1 MRLLRI
7 IKNKMPFKTA
17 ALQKAMISL
26 EQFKTYAISPHHER
40 YSFPFIRGTYFTY
53 RKIDVL
59 RLFSISKAVAKNGK
73 PRYIDVGCGNGDFL
87 TKMREFIPNAVGIDN
102 DAKVFYYYNM
112 VKPDYIKIA
121 DARWGIDH
129 QFDIIFVGWMDP
141 GIDFRDAV
149 AAKTDVIVT
158 TLDQGIS
165 LAAEFE
171 GNGFE
176 RIAKW
181 RTPSWEDVNIEI
193 MNRYYTKMSN
203 TTYLSL
209 SKLRGAH
216 NLWYV
221 YSSKPSKS
229 EAIKSILIQ
238 RLENEKKDMYE
249 RYDFEDVLDECGF
262 RYLEQLQNLSSYVE
276 RKERLWDIQFNNI

>member
-1 MRLLRI
+1 
-7 IKNKMPFKTA
+7 MPFKTA
-17 ALQKAMISL
+17 DLQKAMISL

-87 TKMREFIPNAVGIDN
+87 TKMREFIPNAVGIDY

>member
-1 MRLLRI
+1 
-7 IKNKMPFKTA
+7 MPFKTA
-17 ALQKAMISL
+17 DLQKAMISL

-121 DARWGIDH
+121 DARWGVDH

>member
-1 MRLLRI
+1 MA
-7 IKNKMPFKTA
+7 FKTA
-17 ALQKAMISL
+17 DLQKAMISL
-26 EQFKTYAISPHHER
+26 EQFKTYTMSPHHER
-40 YSFPFIRGTYFTY
+40 YSFPFLRGTYFTY

-59 RLFSISKAVAKNGK
+59 RLISISKVVAKNGR
-73 PRYIDVGCGNGDFL
+73 PSYLDVGCGNGDFL
-87 TKMREFIPNAVGIDN
+87 TKIREFIPNAVGIDD
-102 DAKVFYYYNM
+102 DAKVFYYFKR

-121 DARWGIDH
+121 DAHWGIDH
-129 QFDIIFVGWMDP
+129 QFDIIFVGWMEP
-141 GIDFRDAV
+141 GLDFRDAV

-165 LAAEFE
+165 FAAEFE
-171 GNGFE
+171 ANGFE
-176 RIAKW
+176 RVAKW

-203 TTYLSL
+203 KAYLAL

-229 EAIKSILIQ
+229 EAIRSVLMQ
-238 RLENEKKDMYE
+238 RLEDEKKDVHE

-262 RYLEQLQNLSSYVE
+262 RYLEELQNLTSYIE
-276 RKERLWDIQFNNI
+276 RKERLWDIQFNNM

>member
-1 MRLLRI
+1 
-7 IKNKMPFKTA
+7 MPYKTA
-17 ALQKAMISL
+17 DLLKAMTSL
-26 EQFKTYAISPHHER
+26 KQFKTYTMSPHHER
-40 YSFPFIRGTYFTY
+40 YSFPFLSGTYFTY

-59 RLFSISKAVAKNGK
+59 RLISISKVVTKNGNL
-73 PRYIDVGCGNGDFL
+73 RYLDVGCGNGDFL
-87 TKMREFIPNAVGIDN
+87 SKIREFIPNAVGIDN
-102 DAKVFYYYNM
+102 DAKIFYYYKRE
-112 VKPDYIKIA
+112 KPDYIKIA

-129 QFDIIFVGWMDP
+129 QFDIIFVGWMEP
-141 GIDFRDAV
+141 GLDFRDAV

-193 MNRYYTKMSN
+193 MNHYYTKMSN
-203 TTYLSL
+203 KNYLFL

-238 RLENEKKDMYE
+238 RLEDEKKDVCQ
-249 RYDFEDVLDECGF
+249 RYNFEDVLDECGF
-262 RYLEQLQNLSSYVE
+262 KYLEQLQNLTSYVE

>member
-1 MRLLRI
+1 
-7 IKNKMPFKTA
+7 MPFKTA
-17 ALQKAMISL
+17 DFKKAMVSL
-26 EQFKTYAISPHHER
+26 EQFKAYAMSPHHKR
-40 YSFPFIRGTYFTY
+40 YSFPFLCGTYFTY
-53 RKIDVL
+53 RKVDVL
-59 RLFSISKAVAKNGK
+59 RLVSISKAIAENGK
-73 PRYIDVGCGNGDFL
+73 PRYLDVGCGNGDFL
-87 TKMREFIPNAVGIDN
+87 SKIRTFIPNAVGIDN
-102 DAKVFYYYNM
+102 DARIFYYYKR
-112 VKPDYIKIA
+112 VKPDYIKIT

-129 QFDIIFVGWMDP
+129 QFDIIFVGWMEP
-141 GIDFRDAV
+141 GTDLRDAV
-149 AAKTDVIVT
+149 AAKADVIVT

-193 MNRYYTKMSN
+193 MNRYYTKMSSKN
-203 TTYLSL
+203 YLFL

-216 NLWYV
+216 NLWYI
-221 YSSKPSKS
+221 YSRKHSKS
-229 EAIKSILIQ
+229 EVIKSILMQ
-238 RLENEKKDMYE
+238 RLQHEKKDVSE

-276 RKERLWDIQFNNI
+276 IKERLWDIQFNNT

>member
-1 MRLLRI
+1 
-7 IKNKMPFKTA
+7 MPFKTA
-17 ALQKAMISL
+17 DLQKAMTSL
-26 EQFKTYAISPHHER
+26 EQFKTYTMSPHHER
-40 YSFPFIRGTYFTY
+40 YSFPLLRGTYFTY
-53 RKIDVL
+53 RKFDVL
-59 RLFSISKAVAKNGK
+59 RLISISKAVAKNGK
-73 PRYIDVGCGNGDFL
+73 PRYLDVGCGNGDFL
-87 TKMREFIPNAVGIDN
+87 SKIRAFIPNAVGIDN
-102 DAKVFYYYNM
+102 DARIFYYYKK

-129 QFDIIFVGWMDP
+129 QFDIIFVGWMEP

-149 AAKTDVIVT
+149 AAKADVIVT

-181 RTPSWEDVNIEI
+181 RTPSWEDVNTEI

-203 TTYLSL
+203 KNYLFL

-221 YSSKPSKS
+221 YSSKHSKS
-229 EAIKSILIQ
+229 EVIKSILMQ
-238 RLENEKKDMYE
+238 RLEDEKKDVCE
-249 RYDFEDVLDECGF
+249 RYEFEDVLDECGF
-262 RYLEQLQNLSSYVE
+262 RYLEQLQNLSSYAE
-276 RKERLWDIQFNNI
+276 IKERLWNIHFNNI

>member
-17 ALQKAMISL
+17 DLQKAMISL

-87 TKMREFIPNAVGIDN
+87 TKIREFIPNAVGIDN

>member
-1 MRLLRI
+1 MRSLRI

-17 ALQKAMISL
+17 DLQKAMISL

-276 RKERLWDIQFNNI
+276 RKERLWDIQFDNI

>member
-1 MRLLRI
+1 
-7 IKNKMPFKTA
+7 MPFKTA

>member
-17 ALQKAMISL
+17 DLQKAMISL

-203 TTYLSL
+203 MNYLSL

>member
-17 ALQKAMISL
+17 DLQKAMISL

-112 VKPDYIKIA
+112 VKPDYINIT

>member
-1 MRLLRI
+1 
-7 IKNKMPFKTA
+7 MPYKTA
-17 ALQKAMISL
+17 DLLKAMMSL
-26 EQFKTYAISPHHER
+26 KQFKTYTISPHHER
-40 YSFPFIRGTYFTY
+40 YSFPFLSGTYFTY

-59 RLFSISKAVAKNGK
+59 RLISISKEVTKNGN
-73 PRYIDVGCGNGDFL
+73 PRYLDVGCGNGDFL
-87 TKMREFIPNAVGIDN
+87 SKIREFIPNASGIDN
-102 DAKVFYYYNM
+102 DAKIFYYYKR

-121 DARWGIDH
+121 DARWGINH
-129 QFDIIFVGWMDP
+129 QFDIIFIGWMEP
-141 GIDFRDAV
+141 GLDFRDAV
-149 AAKTDVIVT
+149 AAKADVIVT

-171 GNGFE
+171 DHGFE

-193 MNRYYTKMSN
+193 MNLYYTKMSSKK
-203 TTYLSL
+203 YLLL

-229 EAIKSILIQ
+229 EAIKSILMQ
-238 RLENEKKDMYE
+238 RLEDEKKDVCE
-249 RYDFEDVLDECGF
+249 HYDFEDLLDECGF
-262 RYLEQLQNLSSYVE
+262 RYLEQLQNLTSYVE
-276 RKERLWDIQFNNI
+276 RKERLWDIQFNNT

>member
-1 MRLLRI
+1 
-7 IKNKMPFKTA
+7 MPFKTA
-17 ALQKAMISL
+17 DLQNAMISL

-249 RYDFEDVLDECGF
+249 RYDFEDVLDECGY

>member
-1 MRLLRI
+1 
-7 IKNKMPFKTA
+7 MPFKTA
-17 ALQKAMISL
+17 DLQKAMISL
-26 EQFKTYAISPHHER
+26 KQFKTYAMSPHHER
-40 YSFPFIRGTYFTY
+40 YSFPFLCGTYFAY

-59 RLFSISKAVAKNGK
+59 RLISILKAVAKNGK
-73 PRYIDVGCGNGDFL
+73 PRYLDVGCGNGDFL
-87 TKMREFIPNAVGIDN
+87 SKIREFIPNALGIDN
-102 DAKVFYYYNM
+102 DAKIFYYYKRE
-112 VKPDYIKIA
+112 KPDYIKIA

-129 QFDIIFVGWMDP
+129 QFDIIFVGWMEP
-141 GIDFRDAV
+141 GIDFRDAI

-181 RTPSWEDVNIEI
+181 RTPSWEDVNTEI

-203 TTYLSL
+203 KNYLFL

-221 YSSKPSKS
+221 YSSKHSKS
-229 EAIKSILIQ
+229 EVIKSILMQ
-238 RLENEKKDMYE
+238 RLEDEKKDVCE

-262 RYLEQLQNLSSYVE
+262 RYLEQLQNLSSYAE
-276 RKERLWDIQFNNI
+276 IKERLWDIHFNNI

>member
-1 MRLLRI
+1 
-7 IKNKMPFKTA
+7 MPFKTVD
-17 ALQKAMISL
+17 LQKAMISL
-26 EQFKTYAISPHHER
+26 EQFKTYTMSPHHER
-40 YSFPFIRGTYFTY
+40 YSFPFLCGTYFTY
-53 RKIDVL
+53 RKVDVL
-59 RLFSISKAVAKNGK
+59 RLISISKAVAKNGR
-73 PRYIDVGCGNGDFL
+73 PRYLDVGCGNGDFL
-87 TKMREFIPNAVGIDN
+87 SKIRAFLPNAVGIDN
-102 DAKVFYYYNM
+102 DARIFYYYRS

-129 QFDIIFVGWMDP
+129 QFDIIFVGWMEP

-149 AAKTDVIVT
+149 AAKADVIVT

-181 RTPSWEDVNIEI
+181 RTPSWEDVNTEI

-203 TTYLSL
+203 KNYSFL

-221 YSSKPSKS
+221 YSSKHSKS
-229 EAIKSILIQ
+229 EVIKSILMQ
-238 RLENEKKDMYE
+238 RLEDEKKDVCE

-262 RYLEQLQNLSSYVE
+262 RYLEQLQTLSSYVE
-276 RKERLWDIQFNNI
+276 IKERLWDIHFNNI

>member
-1 MRLLRI
+1 
-7 IKNKMPFKTA
+7 MPFKTA
-17 ALQKAMISL
+17 DLQRAMTSL
-26 EQFKTYAISPHHER
+26 EQFKTYTMSPHHER
-40 YSFPFIRGTYFTY
+40 YSFPLLRGTYFTY
-53 RKIDVL
+53 RKVDVL
-59 RLFSISKAVAKNGK
+59 RLISISKAVAKNGK
-73 PRYIDVGCGNGDFL
+73 PRYLDVGCGNGDFL
-87 TKMREFIPNAVGIDN
+87 SKIRAFIPNAVGIDN
-102 DAKVFYYYNM
+102 DARIFYYYKK

-129 QFDIIFVGWMDP
+129 QFDIIFVGWMEP
-141 GIDFRDAV
+141 GVDFRDAI
-149 AAKTDVIVT
+149 AAKADVIVT

-181 RTPSWEDVNIEI
+181 RTPSWEDVNTEI

-203 TTYLSL
+203 KNYLFL

-221 YSSKPSKS
+221 YSSKHSKS
-229 EAIKSILIQ
+229 EVIKSILMQ
-238 RLENEKKDMYE
+238 RLEDEKKDVCE
-249 RYDFEDVLDECGF
+249 SYDFEDVLDECGF
-262 RYLEQLQNLSSYVE
+262 RYLEQLQNLSSYAE
-276 RKERLWDIQFNNI
+276 IKERLWDIHFNNI

>member
-1 MRLLRI
+1 
-7 IKNKMPFKTA
+7 MPFKTVD
-17 ALQKAMISL
+17 LQKAMISL
-26 EQFKTYAISPHHER
+26 EQFKTYTMSPHHER
-40 YSFPFIRGTYFTY
+40 YSFPFLRGTYFTY
-53 RKIDVL
+53 RKVDVL
-59 RLFSISKAVAKNGK
+59 RLISISKAVAKNGK
-73 PRYIDVGCGNGDFL
+73 PRYLDVGCGNGDFL
-87 TKMREFIPNAVGIDN
+87 SKIRAFLPNAVGIDN
-102 DAKVFYYYNM
+102 DARIFYYYKS

-129 QFDIIFVGWMDP
+129 QFDIIFVGWMEP

-149 AAKTDVIVT
+149 AAKADVIVT

-181 RTPSWEDVNIEI
+181 RTPSWEDVNTEI

-203 TTYLSL
+203 KNYSFL
-209 SKLRGAH
+209 SKLRSAH

-221 YSSKPSKS
+221 YSSKHSKS
-229 EAIKSILIQ
+229 EVIKSILMQ
-238 RLENEKKDMYE
+238 RLEDEKKDVCE

-276 RKERLWDIQFNNI
+276 IKERLWDIHFNNI

>member
-1 MRLLRI
+1 
-7 IKNKMPFKTA
+7 MPFKTVD
-17 ALQKAMISL
+17 LQKAMISL
-26 EQFKTYAISPHHER
+26 EQFKTYTMSPHHER
-40 YSFPFIRGTYFTY
+40 YSFPFLCGTYFTY
-53 RKIDVL
+53 RKVDVL
-59 RLFSISKAVAKNGK
+59 RLISISKAVAKNGK
-73 PRYIDVGCGNGDFL
+73 PRYLDVGCGNGDFL
-87 TKMREFIPNAVGIDN
+87 SKIRAFLPNAVGIDN
-102 DAKVFYYYNM
+102 DARIFYYYRS

-129 QFDIIFVGWMDP
+129 HFDIIFVGWMEP

-149 AAKTDVIVT
+149 AAKADVIVT

-181 RTPSWEDVNIEI
+181 RTPSWEDVNTEI

-203 TTYLSL
+203 KNYSFL

-221 YSSKPSKS
+221 YSSKHSKS
-229 EAIKSILIQ
+229 EVIKSILMQ
-238 RLENEKKDMYE
+238 RLEDEKKDVCE

-276 RKERLWDIQFNNI
+276 IKERLWDIHFNNI

>member
-1 MRLLRI
+1 
-7 IKNKMPFKTA
+7 MPFKTA
-17 ALQKAMISL
+17 DLQKAMTSL
-26 EQFKTYAISPHHER
+26 EQFKTYTMSPHHER
-40 YSFPFIRGTYFTY
+40 YSFPLLCGTYFTY
-53 RKIDVL
+53 RKVDVL
-59 RLFSISKAVAKNGK
+59 RLISISKAVAKNGK
-73 PRYIDVGCGNGDFL
+73 PRYLDVGCGNGDFL
-87 TKMREFIPNAVGIDN
+87 SKIRAFIPNAVGIDN
-102 DAKVFYYYNM
+102 DARIFYYYKK

-129 QFDIIFVGWMDP
+129 QFDIIFVGWMEP

-149 AAKTDVIVT
+149 AAKADVIVT

-181 RTPSWEDVNIEI
+181 RTPSWEDVNTEI

-203 TTYLSL
+203 KNYLFL

-216 NLWYV
+216 NLWYI
-221 YSSKPSKS
+221 YSSKHSKS
-229 EAIKSILIQ
+229 EVIKSILMQ
-238 RLENEKKDMYE
+238 RLEDEKKDVCECYE
-249 RYDFEDVLDECGF
+249 FEDVLDECGF
-262 RYLEQLQNLSSYVE
+262 RYLEQLQNLSSYAE
-276 RKERLWDIQFNNI
+276 IKERLWDIHFNNI

>member
-17 ALQKAMISL
+17 DLQKAMNSL

-229 EAIKSILIQ
+229 EAIRSILIQ

>member
-1 MRLLRI
+1 MS
-7 IKNKMPFKTA
+7 FQTA
-17 ALQKAMISL
+17 DLQKAMISL
-26 EQFKTYAISPHHER
+26 EQFKTYAMSPHHER
-40 YSFPFIRGTYFTY
+40 YSFPFLCGTYFAY

-59 RLFSISKAVAKNGK
+59 RLISISKAVAKNGK
-73 PRYIDVGCGNGDFL
+73 PRYLDVGCGNGDFL
-87 TKMREFIPNAVGIDN
+87 SKIREFIPNALGIDN
-102 DAKVFYYYNM
+102 DAKIFYYYKR
-112 VKPDYIKIA
+112 VKPDYIRIA

-129 QFDIIFVGWMDP
+129 QFDIIFVGWMEP
-141 GIDFRDAV
+141 GLDFRDAV
-149 AAKTDVIVT
+149 AAKADVIVT

-193 MNRYYTKMSN
+193 MNLYYTKMSSKN
-203 TTYLSL
+203 YLFL

-221 YSSKPSKS
+221 YCSKPSKS
-229 EAIKSILIQ
+229 EAIKSILMQ
-238 RLENEKKDMYE
+238 RLEDEKKDVCE
-249 RYDFEDVLDECGF
+249 RYDFEDLLDECGF
-262 RYLEQLQNLSSYVE
+262 RYLEQLQNLTSYVD
-276 RKERLWDIQFNNI
+276 RKERLWDIQFNNM

>member
-1 MRLLRI
+1 
-7 IKNKMPFKTA
+7 MPFKTA
-17 ALQKAMISL
+17 DLQKAMISL

-87 TKMREFIPNAVGIDN
+87 TKMREFIPNAVGIDY

-203 TTYLSL
+203 TTYLPL

-262 RYLEQLQNLSSYVE
+262 RYLEQLQDLSSYVE

>member
-1 MRLLRI
+1 
-7 IKNKMPFKTA
+7 MPYKTA
-17 ALQKAMISL
+17 DLLKAMMSL
-26 EQFKTYAISPHHER
+26 KQFKTYTVSPHHER
-40 YSFPFIRGTYFTY
+40 YSFPFLRGTYFTY

-59 RLFSISKAVAKNGK
+59 RLISISKAVTKNGN
-73 PRYIDVGCGNGDFL
+73 PRYLEVGCGNGDFL
-87 TKMREFIPNAVGIDN
+87 SKIREFIPNAVGIDN
-102 DAKVFYYYNM
+102 DAKIFYYYKR

-129 QFDIIFVGWMDP
+129 QFDIIFVGWMEP
-141 GIDFRDAV
+141 GLDFRDAV
-149 AAKTDVIVT
+149 AAKADVIVT

-193 MNRYYTKMSN
+193 MNHYYTKMSN
-203 TTYLSL
+203 KNYLFL

-238 RLENEKKDMYE
+238 RLENEKKDVCQ
-249 RYDFEDVLDECGF
+249 RYNFEDVLDECGF
-262 RYLEQLQNLSSYVE
+262 RYLEQLQNLTSYVE

>member
-1 MRLLRI
+1 
-7 IKNKMPFKTA
+7 MPYKTA
-17 ALQKAMISL
+17 DLLKAMMSL
-26 EQFKTYAISPHHER
+26 KQFKTYTVSPHHER
-40 YSFPFIRGTYFTY
+40 YSFPFLRGTYFTY

-59 RLFSISKAVAKNGK
+59 RLISISKAVTKNGN
-73 PRYIDVGCGNGDFL
+73 PRYLEVGCGNGDFL
-87 TKMREFIPNAVGIDN
+87 SKIREFIPNAVGIDN
-102 DAKVFYYYNM
+102 DAKIFYYYKR

-129 QFDIIFVGWMDP
+129 QFDIIFVGWMEP
-141 GIDFRDAV
+141 GLDFRDAV

-193 MNRYYTKMSN
+193 MNHYYTKMSN
-203 TTYLSL
+203 KNYLFL

-238 RLENEKKDMYE
+238 RLEDEKKDVCQ
-249 RYDFEDVLDECGF
+249 RYNFEDVLDECGF
-262 RYLEQLQNLSSYVE
+262 KYLEQLQNLTSYVE

>member
-7 IKNKMPFKTA
+7 IKNKMPFKIA
-17 ALQKAMISL
+17 DLQKAMISL
-26 EQFKTYAISPHHER
+26 EQFKTHAISPHHER

>member
-1 MRLLRI
+1 MA
-7 IKNKMPFKTA
+7 FKTA
-17 ALQKAMISL
+17 DLQKAMISL
-26 EQFKTYAISPHHER
+26 EQFKTYTMSPHHER
-40 YSFPFIRGTYFTY
+40 YSFPFLRGTYFTY

-59 RLFSISKAVAKNGK
+59 RLISISKAVAKNGR
-73 PRYIDVGCGNGDFL
+73 PSYLDVGCGNGDFL
-87 TKMREFIPNAVGIDN
+87 TKIREFIPNAVGIDD
-102 DAKVFYYYNM
+102 DAKIFYYFKR

-121 DARWGIDH
+121 DAHWGIDH
-129 QFDIIFVGWMDP
+129 EFDIIFVGWMEP
-141 GIDFRDAV
+141 GLDFRDAV

-171 GNGFE
+171 ANGFE
-176 RIAKW
+176 RVAKW

-203 TTYLSL
+203 KAYLAL

-229 EAIKSILIQ
+229 EAIRSVLTQ
-238 RLENEKKDMYE
+238 RLEDEKKDVHE

-262 RYLEQLQNLSSYVE
+262 RYLEELQNLTSYIE
-276 RKERLWDIQFNNI
+276 RKERLWDIQFNNM

>member
-1 MRLLRI
+1 
-7 IKNKMPFKTA
+7 MPFKTA
-17 ALQKAMISL
+17 DLQNAMTAL
-26 EQFKTYAISPHHER
+26 EQFKTYTMSPHHER
-40 YSFPFIRGTYFTY
+40 YSFPLLRGTYFTY
-53 RKIDVL
+53 RKVDVL
-59 RLFSISKAVAKNGK
+59 RLISISKAIAKNGK
-73 PRYIDVGCGNGDFL
+73 PRYLDVGCGNGDFL
-87 TKMREFIPNAVGIDN
+87 SKIRAFIPNAVGIDN
-102 DAKVFYYYNM
+102 DARIFYYYKK

-121 DARWGIDH
+121 DVRGGIDH
-129 QFDIIFVGWMDP
+129 QFDIIFVGWMEP

-149 AAKTDVIVT
+149 AAKADVIVT

-181 RTPSWEDVNIEI
+181 RTPSWEDVNTEI

-203 TTYLSL
+203 KNYLFL
-209 SKLRGAH
+209 SELRGAH

-221 YSSKPSKS
+221 YSSKHSKS
-229 EAIKSILIQ
+229 EVIKSILVQ
-238 RLENEKKDMYE
+238 RLEDEKKDVCE

-262 RYLEQLQNLSSYVE
+262 RYLEQLQNLSSYAE
-276 RKERLWDIQFNNI
+276 IKERLWDIHFNNI

>member
-1 MRLLRI
+1 
-7 IKNKMPFKTA
+7 MPFKTVD
-17 ALQKAMISL
+17 LQKAMISL
-26 EQFKTYAISPHHER
+26 EQFKTYTMSPHHER
-40 YSFPFIRGTYFTY
+40 YSFPFLRGTYFTY
-53 RKIDVL
+53 RKVDVL
-59 RLFSISKAVAKNGK
+59 RLISISKAVAKNGK
-73 PRYIDVGCGNGDFL
+73 PRYLDVGCGNGDFL
-87 TKMREFIPNAVGIDN
+87 SKIRAFLPNAVGIDN
-102 DAKVFYYYNM
+102 DARIFYYYRS

-129 QFDIIFVGWMDP
+129 HFDIIFVGWMEP

-149 AAKTDVIVT
+149 AAKADVIVT

-181 RTPSWEDVNIEI
+181 RTPSWDDVNTEI

-203 TTYLSL
+203 KNYSFL

-221 YSSKPSKS
+221 YSSKHSKS
-229 EAIKSILIQ
+229 EVIKSILMQ
-238 RLENEKKDMYE
+238 RLEDEKKDVCE

-276 RKERLWDIQFNNI
+276 IKERLWDIHFNNI

>member
-1 MRLLRI
+1 MS
-7 IKNKMPFKTA
+7 FKT
-17 ALQKAMISL
+17 LDLRKAMISL
-26 EQFKTYAISPHHER
+26 EQFKTYAMSPHHAR
-40 YSFPFIRGTYFTY
+40 YSFPFLCGTYFAY

-59 RLFSISKAVAKNGK
+59 RLISISKVVAKNGK
-73 PRYIDVGCGNGDFL
+73 PRYLDVGCGNGDFL
-87 TKMREFIPNAVGIDN
+87 SKIREFIPNASGIDN
-102 DAKVFYYYNM
+102 DAKIFYYYKR

-121 DARWGIDH
+121 DARWGINH
-129 QFDIIFVGWMDP
+129 QFDIIFIGWMEP
-141 GIDFRDAV
+141 GLDFRDAV
-149 AAKTDVIVT
+149 AAKADVIVT

-171 GNGFE
+171 GHGFE

-193 MNRYYTKMSN
+193 MNLYYTKMSSKN
-203 TTYLSL
+203 YLFL

-229 EAIKSILIQ
+229 EAIKSILMQ
-238 RLENEKKDMYE
+238 RLEDEKKDVCE
-249 RYDFEDVLDECGF
+249 HYDFEDLLDECGF
-262 RYLEQLQNLSSYVE
+262 RYLEQLQNLTSYVE
-276 RKERLWDIQFNNI
+276 RKERLWDIQFNNT